1 MLRSRLVLEWAL
13 VALFGMLVAA
23 SVAYFGFASK
33 LDNLLLDV
41 AAPLRAA
48 APDDRIVIMEIDND
62 SLGTIG
68 KWPWPRSVHARFLT
82 QLKSY
87 KPRVIAY
94 DVLFLEPGPAPDDAA
109 LASALAGG
117 APTLLPVLY
126 QVPGQNGASETLTL
140 PVEPLRRAAA
150 GIGEVNLMFDSD
162 GLVRRAQLQTN
173 AAGRNL
179 PHLMEQTYRT
189 VIGRPSR
196 AFRRL
201 QPVYAAS
208 HDASPLL
215 PMNAVGSFRRVSYAS
230 LVNGDVP
237 AAFLRDKIIL
247 VGGTADGM
255 GDRYPVSA
263 VAGSSMA
270 GIEIQANLLNALMAD
285 RMIQPVARSTVTL
298 FSAVPV
304 LILMLLFWR
313 FRPNANLALSLAFV
327 GLIGTVSALALA
339 VGGMWL
345 PPSAALIGIVIAYPL
360 WGWRRLQAL
369 SGFLIAQSQFLRAA
383 SDQPFTTSASQRPLD
398 TIGRQAAELEGVIS
412 DMSDRRRFIA
422 DIIAG
427 LPDAICVLD
436 SSGAVALANP
446 AALALFGPNAI
457 GAAMTDLLARSGAD
471 HMNDGGEFRL
481 PDGRSFL
488 HRNVLFADRPGSITM
503 LAETT
508 LLRELGREREEMLE
522 FLSHDMRAPQSA
534 ILMLLGNDAKVPMD
548 AAAHGRIADYARKT
562 LRLADDFVQLARLKA
577 ISETFED
584 VDIAAIL
591 SEAIDMAWPQAKAR
605 DVRITTSGLDAELFI
620 TGDASALLRAL
631 SNLIDNAIKYGPAS
645 GAVTCGLA
653 VDRVAEHAHA
663 VITISDNGPGL
674 PLERAKNIFARF
686 GDRGGTSTD
695 GSGLGLAFVAA
706 VVQRHDG
713 EIVCDSN
720 MPCGTCF
727 TIRLPL
733 A

>member
-23 SVAYFGFASK
+23 SVAYFGLSGK

-48 APDDRIVIMEIDND
+48 PPDDRIVIVEIDND
-62 SLGTIG
+62 SLAAIG
-68 KWPWPRSVHARFLT
+68 NWPWPRSVHARFLT
-82 QLKSY
+82 QLKTY
-87 KPRVIAY
+87 NPRVIAY
-94 DVLFLEPGPAPDDAA
+94 DVLFLEPGPAADDAA
-109 LASALAGG
+109 LAASLAGG

-150 GIGEVNLMFDSD
+150 GVGEVNLMFDSD

-173 AAGRNL
+173 AAGQNL
-179 PHLMEQTYRT
+179 PHLMEQTYRKAN
-189 VIGRPSR
+189 GAPSR
-196 AFRRL
+196 SFERL
-201 QPVYAAS
+201 QLAEATS
-208 HDASPLL
+208 HDALPLL
-215 PMNAVGSFRRVSYAS
+215 PMHPVGSFRRLSYAS
-230 LVNGDVP
+230 LLNGNVP
-237 AAFLRDKIIL
+237 AAFLRNKVIL

-263 VAGSSMA
+263 VAGSSMP

-285 RMIQPVARSTVTL
+285 RLIQPVARSTVVL
-298 FSAVPV
+298 FSALPV
-304 LILMLLFWR
+304 LILMMLFWR
-313 FRPNANLALSLAFV
+313 FRPNANLALSLAFL
-327 GLIGTVSALALA
+327 GLIGIASALALA
-339 VGGMWL
+339 LGGIWL
-345 PPSAALIGIVIAYPL
+345 PPSAALIGIIIAYPL

-369 SGFLIAQSQFLRAA
+369 SGFMAAQSQFLRAA
-383 SDQPFTTSASQRPLD
+383 SDQPFTASASSRPLD

-412 DMSDRRRFIA
+412 AMSDRRRFIA
-422 DIIAG
+422 DIISG

-436 SSGAVALANP
+436 RSGVVALANP
-446 AALALFGPNAI
+446 AALALFGPDAN
-457 GAAMTDLLARSGAD
+457 GVAMTDLLVRLGAD
-471 HMNDGGEFRL
+471 HVNDGEELRL
-481 PDGRSFL
+481 PEGRSFL
-488 HRNVLFADRPGSITM
+488 HRNVLFGDRPGSITM

-508 LLRELGREREEMLE
+508 VLRELGREREEMLE

-534 ILMLLGNDAKVPMD
+534 ILMLLGNDAKAPMD
-548 AAAHGRIADYARKT
+548 VAAHSRIADYARKT

-577 ISETFED
+577 IRETFED

-605 DVRITTSGLDAELFI
+605 DVQIMTAGLDTEVFI
-620 TGDASALLRAL
+620 TGDASALIRAL
-631 SNLIDNAIKYGPAS
+631 SNLIDNAIKYGPTS
-645 GAVTCGLA
+645 GTVTCGLS
-653 VDRVAEHAHA
+653 VDREAGPIVAI
-663 VITISDNGPGL
+663 ITISDNGPGL
-674 PLERAKNIFARF
+674 PPERAKNIFARF
-686 GDRGGTSTD
+686 GDRGDTSTD

-706 VVQRHDG
+706 VVQRHG
-713 EIVCDSN
+713 GAIVCDTIEPS
-720 MPCGTCF
+720 GTCF